1 MMIVRI
7 LWGVGD
13 RGVSRVGGGSCFFER
28 EQIGMGEG
36 GGFSIN
42 DVNDC
47 SF

>member
-13 RGVSRVGGGSCFFER
+13 RGMSRVGVSCFFER
-28 EQIGMGEG
+28 EQIGRGGG